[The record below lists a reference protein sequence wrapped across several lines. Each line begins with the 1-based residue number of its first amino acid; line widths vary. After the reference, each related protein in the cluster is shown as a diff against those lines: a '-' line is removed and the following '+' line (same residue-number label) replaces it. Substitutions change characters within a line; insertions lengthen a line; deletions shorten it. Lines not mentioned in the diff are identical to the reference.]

1 MPWVFAGIIPMK
13 HHNWNWISI
22 FSCHC
27 LTVVLLLERK
37 GLPKTFAPFL
47 HCHFKL
53 AFLSAFYVF
62 WSHSKQFAHRIL
74 PMFVKKK
81 DWTRQIREN
90 YCENAIYSSCFL
102 LLQCLSD
109 LKIWS
114 RSSKQHLFLTPMPI
128 LPQDKVQILKT
139 TVVSYFSNA
148 RLASKRSRPSKQVW
162 MSWAQ

>member
-1 MPWVFAGIIPMK
+1 MK
-13 HHNWNWISI
+13 HHNWNWIST
-22 FSCHC
+22 FPCHC

-37 GLPKTFAPFL
+37 GLPKTFASFL

-53 AFLSAFYVF
+53 AFLCAFYVF

-74 PMFVKKK
+74 PMFVKKRK
-81 DWTRQIREN
+81 KEEEDWTHQIREN
-90 YCENAIYSSCFL
+90 CCENAIYSSCFL

-109 LKIWS
+109 LKI
-114 RSSKQHLFLTPMPI
+114 RSWKQHLFLTPMPI

-139 TVVSYFSNA
+139 TVVSYFCNA
-148 RLASKRSRPSKQVW
+148 RLASKRSWPSKQVW